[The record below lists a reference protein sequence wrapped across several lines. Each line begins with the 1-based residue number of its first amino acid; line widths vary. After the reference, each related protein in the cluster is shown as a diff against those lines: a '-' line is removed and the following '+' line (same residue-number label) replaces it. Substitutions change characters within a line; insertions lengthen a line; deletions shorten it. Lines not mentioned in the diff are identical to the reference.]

1 MLSFARA
8 YEYTHVRTIFDTVA
22 LLLTLSSVLEYSPLP
37 PSATRAI
44 RPAIV
49 PFQITAFHIGKVD
62 LDRFPDTPR
71 ELIEQ
76 SYRPRAPRRIAMLAF
91 RDQQRALSPPINSL
105 ILFLRYSM
113 HDEHIRYFYE
123 TVAPAANHQIIS
135 ISAMHRSVVSAIH
148 RIVVCRA
155 FIHFCF
161 IVQRIPR

>member
-91 RDQQRALSPPINSL
+91 RDQQRALSPPDQQSNLISSL
-105 ILFLRYSM
+105 L
-113 HDEHIRYFYE
+113 D
-123 TVAPAANHQIIS
+123 A
-135 ISAMHRSVVSAIH
+135 
-148 RIVVCRA
+148 
-155 FIHFCF
+155 
-161 IVQRIPR
+161 